1 MHAEYISLI
10 FVMHAE
16 YILHQKR
23 TIIIKME
30 AVVEKLTLKGGEF
43 LIKETVA
50 ENVFIPEEFSEEQKM
65 MAAATQ
71 DFINME
77 ITPITDRIE
86 SMEEGLMPGLMDKAG
101 ELGLLGVNIPEEY
114 GGLGMSFNTGMLI
127 ADIMA
132 SAGSFSTAYGAHTGI
147 GTLPILYYGTDDQK
161 KKYLPKLAS
170 GEWKAC
176 YCLTEPDAGSDANSG
191 KTKAILSDDGKH
203 YVINGQK
210 MWISNA
216 GFADLLIIFAKIDDD
231 KKLSAFIAERTWD
244 GISMNDEEKKLGIK
258 GSSTRQVFFNDLKV
272 PVDNLLSERENGF
285 KIAVNV
291 LNVGRIKLGAGCI
304 NGCKD
309 VASLSTQYANE
320 RKQFGVSISSFG
332 AIKQKLA
339 KMATQTY
346 ATESASYRAG
356 QNIEDLIAKLQA
368 DGLSPSD
375 AKLKGVEQYAIECAM
390 IKIHGSEVLDF
401 CVDEGVQ
408 VYGGMGFS
416 EEAPMARAYR
426 DARITRIYEG
436 TNEINRM
443 LIVGMMFKKAMKG
456 EIDLMGPAM
465 EVGKELTGVPSFD
478 TPDLSQPLAKEK
490 EVIKNLKKAVLMA
503 AGKAAEKFGPKL
515 DQEQEVLM
523 SLADMLIEVYVAEST
538 LLRTEKLMNLYG
550 EEGSTLYQNMAK
562 LYLYEAVTKI
572 KNAGDEAV
580 ACFAEGDELRVML
593 MGMKRFTKMDPINTK
608 VLRQAV
614 ADVMI
619 KENKFPYSLYN

>member
-1 MHAEYISLI
+1 
-10 FVMHAE
+10 
-16 YILHQKR
+16 
-23 TIIIKME
+23 ME
-30 AVVEKLTLKGGEF
+30 AAIENKTLKGGEF
-43 LIKETVA
+43 IVKETEA

-71 DFINME
+71 DFIDME
-77 ITPITDRIE
+77 ITPITEKIE
-86 SMEEGLMPGLMDKAG
+86 NMEEGVMSGLMDKAG
-101 ELGLLGVNIPEEY
+101 ELGLLGVNVPEEY

-132 SAGSFSTAYGAHTGI
+132 ASGSFSTAYGAHTGI
-147 GTLPILYYGTDDQK
+147 GTLPILYYGTEEQK
-161 KKYLPKLAS
+161 KKYLPLLAS

-191 KTKAILSDDGKH
+191 KTKAKLSEDGKH
-203 YVINGQK
+203 YTINGQK

-244 GISMNDEEKKLGIK
+244 GITMNDEEKKLGIK

-272 PVDNLLSERENGF
+272 PVENLLSERENGF

-304 NGCKD
+304 NGCKE
-309 VASLSTQYANE
+309 VATKSTQYANE

-339 KMATQTY
+339 NMATRTY

-356 QNIEDLIAKLQA
+356 QDIENLIAKLQE

-390 IKIHGSEVLDF
+390 IKIHGSEVLTY

-443 LIVGMMFKKAMKG
+443 LLVGMMFKKAMKG
-456 EIDLMGPAM
+456 EIDLLGPAM
-465 EVGKELTGVPSFD
+465 AVGKELTGVPSFD
-478 TPDLSQPLAKEK
+478 TPDLSAPLAKEK
-490 EVIKNLKKAVLMA
+490 EVVKNLKKAVLMA

-515 DQEQEVLM
+515 DHEQEVLM
-523 SLADMLIEVYVAEST
+523 SLADMVIEVYVAEST
-538 LLRTEKLMNLYG
+538 LLRTEKLMSKYG
-550 EEGSTLYQNMAK
+550 EEGSKLYQNMAK
-562 LYLYEAVTKI
+562 LYLHEAVRKI

-593 MGMKRFTKMDPINTK
+593 MGMKRFTKMDPVNTK
-608 VLRQAV
+608 ELRQAI